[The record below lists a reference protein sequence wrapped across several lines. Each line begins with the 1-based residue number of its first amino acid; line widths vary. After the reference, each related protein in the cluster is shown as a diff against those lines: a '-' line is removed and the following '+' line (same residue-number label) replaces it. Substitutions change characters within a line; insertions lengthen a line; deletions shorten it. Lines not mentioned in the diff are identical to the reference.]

1 MLGDVLLITDK
12 HRAAGKKI
20 LDYLLGHPKEKM
32 VVAISGESGSGKT
45 ELAHVI
51 AKALR
56 KEKVFAKPIHTD
68 NFYNTHPLLRREWR
82 IKNGIQNVV
91 GYNEYQWD
99 AIDAVLR
106 AFRAGEV
113 VQMPCVDL
121 VTEQVDQLT
130 TDFENIDM
138 LILDGLYAIKASDID
153 VRVFIDL
160 TYLQTKEK
168 HTKDA
173 RGKEVMD
180 EVRWEILGR
189 EHQQVSELKH
199 LANLIVTADYD
210 VVEQNKQ

>member
-1 MLGDVLLITDK
+1 MLEDVLLITDK
-12 HRAAGKKI
+12 HREAGKII
-20 LDYLLGHPKEKM
+20 LDYIRRHPKEKM
-32 VVAISGESGSGKT
+32 IVAISGESGSGKT

-51 AKALR
+51 AKGLR
-56 KEKVFAKPIHTD
+56 KDKIFAKPLHTD

-99 AIDAVLR
+99 AIEAVLQ
-106 AFRAGEV
+106 AFKNGEV

-130 TDFENIDM
+130 TDFKNIDM
-138 LILDGLYAIKASDID
+138 LILDGLYAIKAKDID

-168 HTKDA
+168 HTTDS

-189 EHQQVSELKH
+189 EHDQVSELKK
-199 LANLIVTADYD
+199 LADLIVTADYD
-210 VVEQNKQ
+210 VVEQKKQ

>member
-1 MLGDVLLITDK
+1 MLEDVLLITDK
-12 HRAAGKKI
+12 HREAGKKI
-20 LDYLLGHPKEKM
+20 LDYLRRHPKEKM
-32 VVAISGESGSGKT
+32 IVAISGESGSGKT

-56 KEKVFAKPIHTD
+56 KEKVFAKPLHTD

-82 IKNGIQNVV
+82 INNGIQNVV
-91 GYNEYQWD
+91 GYSEYRWD
-99 AIDAVLR
+99 AIDAVL
-106 AFRAGEV
+106 AGFKKGEV

-130 TDFENIDM
+130 TDFKNIDM
-138 LILDGLYAIKASDID
+138 LILDGLYAIKAKDVD

-168 HTKDA
+168 HTTDS

-189 EHQQVSELKH
+189 EHDQVKELKK
-199 LANLIVTADYD
+199 LANLIVTADYN
-210 VVEQNKQ
+210 VVEQKR

>member
-1 MLGDVLLITDK
+1 MLEDVLLISDK
-12 HRAAGKKI
+12 HREAGKKI
-20 LDYLLGHPKEKM
+20 LDYIHRHRKEKM
-32 VVAISGESGSGKT
+32 IVAISGESGSGKT

-51 AKALR
+51 AKSLR
-56 KEKVFAKPIHTD
+56 KDKIFAKPLHTD

-91 GYNEYQWD
+91 GYSEYQWD
-99 AIDAVLR
+99 AIDKVLQ
-106 AFRAGEV
+106 AFKKGEV

-130 TDFENIDM
+130 TDFKNIDM
-138 LILDGLYAIKASDID
+138 LILDGLYAIKASDVD
-153 VRVFIDL
+153 VRVFIDI

-168 HTKDA
+168 HTKDE

-189 EHQQVSELKH
+189 EHEQVRSLRK
-199 LANLIVTADYD
+199 LADLIVTARYD
-210 VVEQNKQ
+210 VVEQKKQ

>member
-1 MLGDVLLITDK
+1 MLGDVLLINDK
-12 HRAAGKKI
+12 HRAAGMKI
-20 LDYLLGHPKEKM
+20 LDYIRSHPKEKM

-51 AKALR
+51 ARALR
-56 KEKVFAKPIHTD
+56 KEGVFAKPIHTD
-68 NFYNTHPLLRREWR
+68 NFYNTDPLLRREWR
-82 IKNGIQNVV
+82 IKNGIQKVV

-99 AIDAVLR
+99 AIDDVLQ
-106 AFRAGEV
+106 AFKKGEV

-121 VTEQVDQLT
+121 VTEQVDQLI
-130 TDFENIDM
+130 TDFKNIDM
-138 LILDGLYAIKASDID
+138 LILDGLYAIKAKDID

-168 HTKDA
+168 HTTDS

-189 EHQQVSELKH
+189 EHEQVSALKPS
-199 LANLIVTADYD
+199 ADLIVTADYD
-210 VVEQNKQ
+210 VVEQNK

>member
-1 MLGDVLLITDK
+1 MLGDVLLIYDK
-12 HRAAGKKI
+12 HRAAGMKI
-20 LDYLLGHPKEKM
+20 LDYIRSHPKEKM

-51 AKALR
+51 ARALR
-56 KEKVFAKPIHTD
+56 KEDVFAKPIHTD
-68 NFYNTHPLLRREWR
+68 NFYNTDPLLRREWR
-82 IKNGIQNVV
+82 IKNGIQKVV

-99 AIDAVLR
+99 AIDDVLQ
-106 AFRAGEV
+106 AFKNGGV

-130 TDFENIDM
+130 TDFKNIDM
-138 LILDGLYAIKASDID
+138 LILDGLYAIKAKDID

-168 HTKDA
+168 HTTDS

-189 EHQQVSELKH
+189 EHEQVSALKPS
-199 LANLIVTADYD
+199 ADLIVTADYD
-210 VVEQNKQ
+210 VVEQNK